1 MADEA
6 ALSEDRASQFADK
19 QPSSAGPTFI
29 IHWKT
34 PRPAAA
40 EAEEPGTAVDHSQLE
55 EVTRAARHINPTA
68 LVWKCDPS
76 TPLSE
81 RGLRALG
88 LPISQLGPA
97 CLKVTGTM
105 TKSSG
110 RGASFSSQTFHDF
123 FPRPAIVAGL
133 VQDPAACVSVV
144 RACQQSLDASFEWSR
159 GRLWRRGAGRG
170 AQDEQSV
177 RSFSTSFT

>member
-40 EAEEPGTAVDHSQLE
+40 EAEEPGTAVDHSELE
-55 EVTRAARHINPTA
+55 EVTRAARHINPSA

-81 RGLRALG
+81 RG
-88 LPISQLGPA
+88 
-97 CLKVTGTM
+97 
-105 TKSSG
+105 
-110 RGASFSSQTFHDF
+110 
-123 FPRPAIVAGL
+123 VAGAWTADLQL
-133 VQDPAACVSVV
+133 VTAQ
-144 RACQQSLDASFEWSR
+144 LASKSQEP
-159 GRLWRRGAGRG
+159 
-170 AQDEQSV
+170 
-177 RSFSTSFT
+177 